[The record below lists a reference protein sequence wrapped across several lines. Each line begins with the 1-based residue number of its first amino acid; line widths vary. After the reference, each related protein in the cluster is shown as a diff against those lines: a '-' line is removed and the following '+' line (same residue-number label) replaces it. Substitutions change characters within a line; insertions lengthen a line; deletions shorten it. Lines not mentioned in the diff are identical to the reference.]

1 MTTLRASA
9 QHALATPRQ
18 LTVRPIT
25 IALTA
30 LLIAAAL
37 ALAVA
42 LAASGGDDNPG
53 ATKSL
58 RVTPSAPM
66 PPSPAE
72 RNQPPGLLGP
82 GMQP

>member
-25 IALTA
+25 MLLVA

-42 LAASGGDDNPG
+42 LAASGGDNQAG
-53 ATKSL
+53 VTKSI
-58 RVTPSAPM
+58 RVAPSAPT
-66 PPSPAE
+66 PPSAAQ
-72 RNQPPGLLGP
+72 RAQPPGLNGP
-82 GMQP
+82 GMRP